1 MNVVTLLGGVRAS
14 IFAGLALLLL
24 TFGTV
29 QTLRLHSAQ
38 TDLQVQTM
46 ALEVS
51 AKNFAEWKLKAEAE
65 KAAAIAEVDKKHR
78 EEQARV
84 KDQADRT
91 IAELRTG
98 NLQLRK
104 RFTCPTQGQS
114 GSSNP
119 SVSGADG
126 EGEGGLTQQDAEFLS
141 RQAEDSDRKSVKIN
155 ALIAVIEEMLT
166 PPKEK

>member
-1 MNVVTLLGGVRAS
+1 MNIVAMLGGVRAS

-24 TFGTV
+24 TFGTA

-38 TDLQVQTM
+38 MDLQVQTM

-91 IAELRTG
+91 IAELRSG

-104 RFTCPTQGQS
+104 RFTCPSQRQS
-114 GSSNP
+114 GSTDP
-119 SVSGADG
+119 TVSGADG
-126 EGEGGLTQQDAEFLS
+126 EGEGGLTEQDAEFLV
-141 RQAEDSDRKSVKIN
+141 REAADSDRKSVKIN
-155 ALIAVIEEMLT
+155 SLIDVIEEMLR
-166 PPKEK
+166 KQE